1 MDELTFTAGEAR
13 LDALLLRPPG
23 ARALYVLAHGAGAD
37 MRHRFLQAV
46 AEALAEER
54 VATFRYQ
61 FPYAQARRRR
71 PDPPQVLH
79 QTVRAAIEAGH
90 AAAPDLPLVA
100 GGKSMGGRMTT
111 QAQAELPIARVRGIA
126 LLGFPLHPAGA
137 PSVKRAEHLAGVDVP
152 LLFLQG
158 TRDELA
164 DLSLLQPI
172 VARLLLAELCII
184 DGADHSFHVL
194 RRSGRTDADVLRELA
209 RSIAAWVP

>member
-71 PDPPQVLH
+71 SAQRSRPGTPQPRTCRSLPGAS
-79 QTVRAAIEAGH
+79 RW
-90 AAAPDLPLVA
+90 AAA
-100 GGKSMGGRMTT
+100 
-111 QAQAELPIARVRGIA
+111 
-126 LLGFPLHPAGA
+126 
-137 PSVKRAEHLAGVDVP
+137 
-152 LLFLQG
+152 
-158 TRDELA
+158 
-164 DLSLLQPI
+164 
-172 VARLLLAELCII
+172 
-184 DGADHSFHVL
+184 
-194 RRSGRTDADVLRELA
+194 
-209 RSIAAWVP
+209 